1 VRFLRILNLFFKGLE
16 ERRLA
21 EQRSYDLLAA
31 YLSPSQMAQFRTQG
45 RFEVTGV
52 DTNHRYVIRNVT
64 TINVDELDSSGTCSK
79 RWCFVPK
86 GDLPQGDVLLAQ
98 KLALECFETSA
109 LEAAR
114 AFTPDGFYISQAS
127 AISTPALGLSGR
139 ARTCQQS

>member
-1 VRFLRILNLFFKGLE
+1 MRFLRILNLFFKALE
-16 ERRLA
+16 QRRLA
-21 EQRSYDLLAA
+21 EQRTYDLLAA
-31 YLSPSQMAQFRTQG
+31 YLSPSQLAQFRTQG

-52 DTNHRYVIRNVT
+52 ETNHRYVIRNVT
-64 TINVDELDSSGTCSK
+64 TINVDELDSRGTCIK

-114 AFTPDGFYISQAS
+114 AFTPDGFYISQARVTS
-127 AISTPALGLSGR
+127 RPAL
-139 ARTCQQS
+139 

>member
-1 VRFLRILNLFFKGLE
+1 VRFVRILNLFFKGLE
-16 ERRLA
+16 QRRLA

-31 YLSPSQMAQFRTQG
+31 YLSPSQMAQFRSQG
-45 RFEVTGV
+45 RFEVTGG
-52 DTNHRYVIRNVT
+52 DTSHRYIIRNVT
-64 TINVDELDSSGTCSK
+64 TINVDELDPRGTCIK

-114 AFTPDGFYISQAS
+114 AFTPDGFYI
-127 AISTPALGLSGR
+127 R
-139 ARTCQQS
+139 K